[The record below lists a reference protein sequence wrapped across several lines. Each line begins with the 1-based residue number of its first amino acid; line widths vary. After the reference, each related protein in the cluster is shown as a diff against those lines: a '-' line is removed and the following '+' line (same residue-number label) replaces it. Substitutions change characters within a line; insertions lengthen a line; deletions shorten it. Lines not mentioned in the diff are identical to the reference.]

1 MVVTPKDKTRVLKHN
16 VNLLLGKGQ
25 GCRILDVINTS
36 STKNEIN
43 KNKQKQTKKIIK
55 KIYIYK
61 YKYINK

>member
-43 KNKQKQTKKIIK
+43 KNKQKKIIK
-55 KIYIYK
+55 KIYIY
-61 YKYINK
+61 ININI

>member
-25 GCRILDVINTS
+25 GCRILDVIINTS

-43 KNKQKQTKKIIK
+43 KNKQKQTKKIK

-61 YKYINK
+61 YKYISK

>member
-43 KNKQKQTKKIIK
+43 KNKQKKIIK

>member
-36 STKNEIN
+36 PTKNEIN
-43 KNKQKQTKKIIK
+43 KNKKKKIIK

>member
-36 STKNEIN
+36 PTKNEIN
-43 KNKQKQTKKIIK
+43 KNKQKK
-55 KIYIYK
+55 
-61 YKYINK
+61 